1 MYKGGRIIA
10 SLIIFV
16 GLFTIPFFYNLGK
29 ANAGPEIDAQQLADF
44 QSIEP
49 SVNMIANHPQMFNQW
64 RDELVRNGK
73 TVYVNS
79 EGKEIDISL
88 EKLEGTDQ
96 SSQFCVSC
104 HNYTAV
110 DPTCWD
116 CHSGPEGATK

>member
-1 MYKGGRIIA
+1 MYKGGKIIA

-16 GLFTIPFFYNLGK
+16 ALFTIPFFYNLGK
-29 ANAGPEIDAQQLADF
+29 ANAGPEIDAEQLEYM

-49 SVNMIANHPQMFNQW
+49 AINMKAEHPQLFNQW
-64 RDELVRNGK
+64 RDEFVRNGN
-73 TVYVNS
+73 TVYINS
-79 EGKEIDISL
+79 QGKAIDISIEDL
-88 EKLEGTDQ
+88 AGSDP

-110 DPTCWD
+110 EPTCWD

>member
-16 GLFTIPFFYNLGK
+16 GLFTIPFFYNMGK
-29 ANAGPEIDAQQLADF
+29 ANAGPEIDAQKLAEM

-49 SVNMIANHPQMFNQW
+49 GINMIANHPQLFNQW
-64 RDELVRNGK
+64 RDEFVRNGQ
-73 TVYVNS
+73 TVYINS
-79 EGKEIDISL
+79 QGKAIDINIERLVGDS
-88 EKLEGTDQ
+88 

-110 DPTCWD
+110 KPTCWD
-116 CHSGPEGATK
+116 CHSGPGGAKK